1 VAVPVAPEGAAAVA
15 AEAVADLA
23 ATGALDM
30 TIASHDVLLVDDDP
44 DLLKLISLRLGAAG
58 HRVRTADSGESA
70 LAALAVARP
79 GVVVTDLRMPGID
92 GLQLFE
98 AIHREHPALP
108 VIILTAHG
116 TIPDAVSATQRGV
129 FGFLTKPFDSQ
140 ELLQKVAAAL
150 RVAGDAPDSS
160 RDTTGE
166 WRSGIITRSPRME
179 DLLRQARLVADSD
192 ASVLIYGESGTGK
205 ELLARA
211 IHRAGARRDKPFVA
225 VNCGAI
231 PEPLLESELF
241 GHARGAFSGAVQAHK
256 GLFQAADGGTIF
268 LDEIGDMPLALQV
281 KLLRVLQEGEVRPVG
296 ATQPIPVNVRVIS
309 ATHRDL
315 DAQKASGRFRE
326 DLYYRLNVVSLR
338 LPPLADRRE
347 DIPLLATH
355 FLRKLAERYHRPVP
369 TLAPDAMALLIAAPW
384 PGNVRQLL
392 NLLEQA
398 VALATTSLIPE
409 SLVQGAL
416 REDASV
422 LVPFEEARK
431 TFERDYL
438 VRLLKITGGN
448 VTQAATLAKRNRTE
462 FYKLLQRHRLEPA
475 MFKESKGQ

>member
-1 VAVPVAPEGAAAVA
+1 MAN
-15 AEAVADLA
+15 
-23 ATGALDM
+23 TGD
-30 TIASHDVLLVDDDP
+30 ILLVDDDP
-44 DLLKLISLRLGAAG
+44 DLLKLISLRLTSAG
-58 HRVRTADSGESA
+58 YRVRTADSGETA
-70 LAALAVARP
+70 LAALAIARP
-79 GVVVTDLRMPGID
+79 AAVITDLRMPGID
-92 GLQLFE
+92 GLALFE
-98 AIHREHPALP
+98 AIHRQHPTLP

-116 TIPDAVSATQRGV
+116 TIPDAVTATQRGV

-140 ELLQKVAAAL
+140 ELLQKVASAMRL
-150 RVAGDAPDSS
+150 
-160 RDTTGE
+160 TGE
-166 WRSGIITRSPRME
+166 APEPTRQASGDWRSGIITRSPRME

-192 ASVLIYGESGTGK
+192 ASVLIFGDSGTGK

-211 IHRAGARRDKPFVA
+211 IHRASRRRDKPFVA

-296 ATQPIPVNVRVIS
+296 ATQSVPVDVRVIS

-315 DAQKASGRFRE
+315 DAQRTAGEFRE
-326 DLYYRLNVVSLR
+326 DLFYRLNVVSLK
-338 LPPLADRRE
+338 LPALAERRE

-355 FLRKLAERYHRPVP
+355 FLRRLAERYKKPVP

-398 VALATTSLIPE
+398 LALTTTSVIPAT
-409 SLVQGAL
+409 LVQGAL
-416 REDASV
+416 REDAGM
-422 LVPFEEARK
+422 LAPFEEARK
-431 TFERDYL
+431 QFERDYL

-462 FYKLLQRHRLEPA
+462 FYKLLQRHRLEPGT
-475 MFKESKGQ
+475 FKSSKP

>member
-1 VAVPVAPEGAAAVA
+1 MANPG
-15 AEAVADLA
+15 D
-23 ATGALDM
+23 
-30 TIASHDVLLVDDDP
+30 ILLVDDDP
-44 DLLKLISLRLGAAG
+44 DLLKLISLRLTSAG
-58 HRVRTADSGESA
+58 YRVRTADSGESA
-70 LAALAVARP
+70 LAALAIARP
-79 GVVVTDLRMPGID
+79 AAVITDLRMPGID
-92 GLQLFE
+92 GLALFQ
-98 AIHREHPALP
+98 AIHRQHPTLP

-116 TIPDAVSATQRGV
+116 TIPDAVTATQRGV

-140 ELLQKVAAAL
+140 ELLQKVASAVRL
-150 RVAGDAPDSS
+150 TGDAPEPTRQAAGD
-160 RDTTGE
+160 
-166 WRSGIITRSPRME
+166 WRSGIVTRSPRME

-192 ASVLIYGESGTGK
+192 ASVLIFGESGTGK

-211 IHRAGARRDKPFVA
+211 IHRAGQRAAQPFVA

-231 PEPLLESELF
+231 PEALLESELF

-256 GLFQAADGGTIF
+256 GLFVAADRGTIF

-296 ATQPIPVNVRVIS
+296 ATQSAPVDVRVIS

-315 DAQKASGRFRE
+315 DAQRAAGEFRE
-326 DLYYRLNVVSLR
+326 DLFYRLNVVSLR
-338 LPPLADRRE
+338 LPPLAERRE

-355 FLRKLAERYHRPVP
+355 FLRRLAERYKKPVP

-398 VALATTSLIPE
+398 LALTTTSVIPAT
-409 SLVQGAL
+409 LVQGAL
-416 REDASV
+416 RDDAGA
-422 LVPFEEARK
+422 LAPFEEARK
-431 TFERDYL
+431 QFERDYL

-475 MFKESKGQ
+475 TFKTTKP

>member
-1 VAVPVAPEGAAAVA
+1 MVLAAGP
-15 AEAVADLA
+15 AEAVAA
-23 ATGALDM
+23 AAAAVGASTIMATQTGD
-30 TIASHDVLLVDDDP
+30 ILLVDDDP
-44 DLLKLISLRLGAAG
+44 DLLKLISLRLASAG
-58 HRVRTADSGESA
+58 YHVRTADSGEAA
-70 LAALAVARP
+70 LGALAVARP
-79 GVVVTDLRMPGID
+79 GVVISDLRMPGID

-116 TIPDAVSATQRGV
+116 TIPDAVAATQRGV

-140 ELLQKVAAAL
+140 DLLQKVAAAL
-150 RVAGDAPDSS
+150 RLAGDTPAENPDTS
-160 RDTTGE
+160 GE
-166 WRSGIITRSPRME
+166 WRAGIITRSPRME

-192 ASVLIYGESGTGK
+192 ASVLIYGDSGTGK

-211 IHRAGARRDKPFVA
+211 IHRASPRRDKPFVA

-256 GLFQAADGGTIF
+256 GLFQAADDGTIF

-296 ATQPIPVNVRVIS
+296 ATQPIPVDVRVIS

-315 DAQKASGRFRE
+315 DAQRATGHFRE
-326 DLYYRLNVVSLR
+326 DLYYRLNVVSLK

-355 FLRKLAERYHRPVP
+355 SLRKLAERYKRPVP
-369 TLAPDAMALLIAAPW
+369 TLAPDAMALLD
-384 PGNVRQLL
+384 RR
-392 NLLEQA
+392 A
-398 VALATTSLIPE
+398 VAGQRPPASEPARTGGRAGDDEPHPRVAGARRAARRRERARAFRGSAQDVRARLPGPSAQDHGRQRHAGGTPRQAQPYGVLQAPPAPPPRAGD
-409 SLVQGAL
+409 VQGRQGAL
-416 REDASV
+416 R
-422 LVPFEEARK
+422 
-431 TFERDYL
+431 
-438 VRLLKITGGN
+438 
-448 VTQAATLAKRNRTE
+448 
-462 FYKLLQRHRLEPA
+462 
-475 MFKESKGQ
+475 

>member
-1 VAVPVAPEGAAAVA
+1 M
-15 AEAVADLA
+15 EASE
-23 ATGALDM
+23 
-30 TIASHDVLLVDDDP
+30 ILLVDDDP
-44 DLLKLISLRLGAAG
+44 DLLKLISLRLTSAG
-58 HRVRTADSGESA
+58 YRVRTADSGETA

-92 GLQLFE
+92 GLQLFD
-98 AIHREHPALP
+98 AIHRQHPALP

-129 FGFLTKPFDSQ
+129 FSFLTKPFDSQ
-140 ELLQKVAAAL
+140 ELLQKIATAFKL
-150 RVAGDAPDSS
+150 AGGEVTPGAEAS
-160 RDTTGE
+160 GE
-166 WRSGIITRSPRME
+166 WRAGIITRSPRME
-179 DLLRQARLVADSD
+179 DLLRQAKLVADSD

-211 IHRAGARRDKPFVA
+211 IHRASPRRDQPFVA

-296 ATQPIPVNVRVIS
+296 STQSVPVDVRVIS

-315 DAQKASGRFRE
+315 DAQMAAGQFRE

-338 LPPLADRRE
+338 LPSLADRRE

-355 FLRKLAERYHRPVP
+355 FLRKVAERYKRPVP
-369 TLAPDAMALLIAAPW
+369 TLAPDAMALLISAPW

-392 NLLEQA
+392 NLIEQA
-398 VALATTSLIPE
+398 VALSTTGMVPA
-409 SLVQGAL
+409 SLVQSAL
-416 REDASV
+416 REDASAQ
-422 LVPFEEARK
+422 VPFEEARK

-448 VTQAATLAKRNRTE
+448 VTQAAAMAKRNRTE

-475 MFKESKGQ
+475 MFKEGKGS

>member
-1 VAVPVAPEGAAAVA
+1 MANPG
-15 AEAVADLA
+15 D
-23 ATGALDM
+23 
-30 TIASHDVLLVDDDP
+30 ILLVDDDP
-44 DLLKLISLRLGAAG
+44 DLLKLISLRLTSAG
-58 HRVRTADSGESA
+58 YRVRTADSGESA
-70 LAALAVARP
+70 LAALAIARP
-79 GVVVTDLRMPGID
+79 AAVITDLRMPGID
-92 GLQLFE
+92 GLALFQ
-98 AIHREHPALP
+98 AIHRQHPTLP

-116 TIPDAVSATQRGV
+116 TIPDAVTATQRGV

-140 ELLQKVAAAL
+140 ELLQKVASAVRL
-150 RVAGDAPDSS
+150 TGDAPEPTRQAAGD
-160 RDTTGE
+160 
-166 WRSGIITRSPRME
+166 WRSGIVTRSPRME

-192 ASVLIYGESGTGK
+192 ASVLIFGESGTGK
-205 ELLARA
+205 ELVARA
-211 IHRAGARRDKPFVA
+211 IHRAGQRAAQPFVA

-231 PEPLLESELF
+231 PEALLESELF

-256 GLFQAADGGTIF
+256 GLFVAADRGTIF

-296 ATQPIPVNVRVIS
+296 ATQSAPIDVRVIS

-315 DAQKASGRFRE
+315 DAQRAAGEFRE
-326 DLYYRLNVVSLR
+326 DLFYRLNVVSLR
-338 LPPLADRRE
+338 LPPLAERRE

-355 FLRKLAERYHRPVP
+355 FLRRLAERYKKPVP

-398 VALATTSLIPE
+398 LALTTTSVIPAT
-409 SLVQGAL
+409 LVQGAL
-416 REDASV
+416 RDDAGA
-422 LVPFEEARK
+422 LAPFEEARK
-431 TFERDYL
+431 QFERDYL

-475 MFKESKGQ
+475 TFKTTKP

>member
-1 VAVPVAPEGAAAVA
+1 MIQ
-15 AEAVADLA
+15 
-23 ATGALDM
+23 TGE
-30 TIASHDVLLVDDDP
+30 ILLVDDDP
-44 DLLKLISLRLGAAG
+44 DLLRLISLRLTSAG
-58 HRVRTADSGESA
+58 YRVRTADSGETA
-70 LAALAVARP
+70 LAALAVSRP
-79 GVVVTDLRMPGID
+79 GAVITDLRMPGID

-98 AIHREHPALP
+98 AIHRQHPAMP

-116 TIPDAVSATQRGV
+116 TIPDAVSATERGV

-140 ELLQKVAAAL
+140 ELLQKVAAAMAL
-150 RVAGDAPDSS
+150 AGDSPGNAAEA
-160 RDTTGE
+160 TGE
-166 WRSGIITRSPRME
+166 WRAGIITRSPQME
-179 DLLRQARLVADSD
+179 DLLRQARRVADSD
-192 ASVLIYGESGTGK
+192 ASVLIFGDSGTGK

-211 IHRAGARRDKPFVA
+211 IHRASARRNEPFVA

-256 GLFQAADGGTIF
+256 GLFQAADRGTIF

-296 ATQPIPVNVRVIS
+296 ATQSVPIDVRVIS

-315 DAQKASGRFRE
+315 EAQKCSGRFRE
-326 DLYYRLNVVSLR
+326 DLYYRLNVVSMR

-347 DIPLLATH
+347 DIPLLSTH
-355 FLRKLAERYHRPVP
+355 FLRRLAERYKRPVAS
-369 TLAPDAMALLIAAPW
+369 LAPDAMALLIGAPW

-398 VALATTSLIPE
+398 VALATTTMIPAT
-409 SLVQGAL
+409 LVQSAL
-416 REDASV
+416 REDASA

-431 TFERDYL
+431 EFERDYL

-448 VTQAATLAKRNRTE
+448 VTQAAQLAKRNRTE

-475 MFKESKGQ
+475 MFKEGKPG